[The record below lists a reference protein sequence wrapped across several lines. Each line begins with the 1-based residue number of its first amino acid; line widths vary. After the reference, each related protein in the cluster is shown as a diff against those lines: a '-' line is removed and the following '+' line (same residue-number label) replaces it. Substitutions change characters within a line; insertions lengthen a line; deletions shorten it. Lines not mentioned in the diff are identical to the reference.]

1 MDFFL
6 NAPDAAVNGRLRH
19 LQLHCNLDAGVIL
32 YAEVKDRQ
40 FVRGEIAYA
49 AEPLTFRLREFVP
62 DVHVYLRFRLRLTTR
77 ILVPFDVPD
86 LRRCTTTLAI
96 IDTSGVVA
104 LDVVGVT

>member
-40 FVRGEIAYA
+40 FVRGKIANI
-49 AEPLTFRLREFVP
+49 AEPLTFRLRKFVP
-62 DVHVYLRFRLRLTTR
+62 DVHGHFRFRLRLTVLT
-77 ILVPFDVPD
+77 LAPFEPD

>member
-1 MDFFL
+1 MNFL
-6 NAPDAAVNGRLRH
+6 FDTPDAAVYSGLRH

-32 YAEVKDRQ
+32 YAEVKDCQ
-40 FVRGEIAYA
+40 LVRGEIANV
-49 AEPLTFRLREFVP
+49 AEPLTFRLRKFVP
-62 DVHVYLRFRLRLTTR
+62 DVHGHFRFRLRLTVLT
-77 ILVPFDVPD
+77 LAPFEPD

>member
-6 NAPDAAVNGRLRH
+6 DAPDAAINGGLRH
-19 LQLHCNLDAGVIL
+19 SKFHCNLNSGIVL
-32 YAEVKDRQ
+32 HAEVKYLS
-40 FVRGEIAYA
+40 FIRGKVANIPK
-49 AEPLTFRLREFVP
+49 PLTFRLGKLIP
-62 DVHVYLRFRLRLTTR
+62 DVHGYLRFRLRLTTR
-77 ILVPFDVPD
+77 TRVPFEPD

>member
-40 FVRGEIAYA
+40 FVRGKIADIS
-49 AEPLTFRLREFVP
+49 EPFTFGFREFGP
-62 DVHVYLRFRLRLTTR
+62 NIHGYLRFFFLRLTLT
-77 ILVPFDVPD
+77 LVPLELPV
-86 LRRCTTTLAI
+86 LRTLATI
-96 IDTSGVVA
+96 RAIQDVTSDIA